1 MSSLTAGNAPARR
14 VVLMFAVALLSASAA
29 LAGEPG
35 SDTQALARKFI
46 LGTPVSESD
55 ARASSKPTSAA
66 SAAGSVRMD
75 PQEYVRQFILGTP
88 NVEFVADSSA
98 RASRLGAAPGI
109 VHVDPQE
116 RVRLQILGA
125 ARLS

>member
-14 VVLMFAVALLSASAA
+14 LVLMFAGTLLSASAA

-35 SDTQALARKFI
+35 SDTQALARQFI
-46 LGTPVSESD
+46 LGTPVSEAD
-55 ARASSKPTSAA
+55 ARASGEPTSAA
-66 SAAGSVRMD
+66 SAVGSSRVD

-88 NVEFVADSSA
+88 NVEFVADSSE

-109 VHVDPQE
+109 AHVDPQE
-116 RVRLQILGA
+116 RVRVQILGA
-125 ARLS
+125 ARLT